1 MCEPWAAPAAPRA
14 VKLPPITP
22 STHSQAQCHPAYTEP
37 ASQEPLSTRTHR
49 LPQKRDAVTRPHVA
63 VTWRTICTSS
73 FFLQQQPSSPHR
85 RTAHTACSLPAQPQS
100 LQALMQLWGAGSAP
114 WKPAVSSPGLSM
126 LREALE
132 PRMQRTAGMAPLVL
146 LRVLGVLPA
155 RRAAGPPGAAS
166 SPGMANPQCQLLETA
181 LIEK

>member
-14 VKLPPITP
+14 VKPPPITP

-73 FFLQQQPSSPHR
+73 FFLQQQPSSLHR
-85 RTAHTACSLPAQPQS
+85 RTQRSTHSMQPPGSASIPAGAFP
-100 LQALMQLWGAGSAP
+100 LMQFWGAGSAP

-132 PRMQRTAGMAPLVL
+132 PRMQRTAGMAPL
-146 LRVLGVLPA
+146 GVLPA

-166 SPGMANPQCQLLETA
+166 RPGMANPQCQLLETA
-181 LIEK
+181 LIKK

>member
-1 MCEPWAAPAAPRA
+1 MPPRLHRTGFTGTAQHTHPQASSEAGCSDTAPCGRHLEDNMHLQLLSAAATILTAPPHR
-14 VKLPPITP
+14 
-22 STHSQAQCHPAYTEP
+22 THSMQPPGSASIPAGAFP
-37 ASQEPLSTRTHR
+37 
-49 LPQKRDAVTRPHVA
+49 
-63 VTWRTICTSS
+63 
-73 FFLQQQPSSPHR
+73 
-85 RTAHTACSLPAQPQS
+85 
-100 LQALMQLWGAGSAP
+100 LMQFWGAGSAP

-126 LREALE
+126 LGEALE
-132 PRMQRTAGMAPLVL
+132 PRMQRTAGMALLVL

>member
-14 VKLPPITP
+14 VKPPPITP

-73 FFLQQQPSSPHR
+73 FFLQQQPSSPHAQHAASRLSLNPCR
-85 RTAHTACSLPAQPQS
+85 RIPSHAVLGCWFSPLETCRVLTGAQHARRSPRAPYAKDRGDGSARPPPCARGAPGSQGSGPTRCSLQPGDGKPTVPAS
-100 LQALMQLWGAGSAP
+100 GNSAY
-114 WKPAVSSPGLSM
+114 
-126 LREALE
+126 
-132 PRMQRTAGMAPLVL
+132 
-146 LRVLGVLPA
+146 
-155 RRAAGPPGAAS
+155 
-166 SPGMANPQCQLLETA
+166 
-181 LIEK
+181 